1 MSAEFLTVLVMF
13 LGSNGLYAWW
23 ARTAS
28 KERRSIINACI
39 ARTPQEFDYLENEP
53 AASRRKRQAA
63 NVQPPI
69 GL

>member
-1 MSAEFLTVLVMF
+1 MSGEFLAVIAMF
-13 LGSNGLYAWW
+13 IGSNGLYAWW

-28 KERRSIINACI
+28 KERRSIINACL

-53 AASRRKRQAA
+53 AEDRKRRKAA
-63 NVQPPI
+63 SVQPPI

>member
-1 MSAEFLTVLVMF
+1 MSAEFISVVAMF
-13 LGSNGLYAWW
+13 VGSNALYAWW

-28 KERRSIINACI
+28 KERRSIINACL
-39 ARTPQEFDYLENEP
+39 ARTPQEFVYLENEDVDT
-53 AASRRKRQAA
+53 RKKRQAA